1 MKLNAKF
8 VFILIHGRDRQGKV
22 LKFKNDH
29 FLVFLAAWAL
39 FPKFWGKLR
48 CDLR

>member
-1 MKLNAKF
+1 MKLRAKF

-22 LKFKNDH
+22 LKFENDH

-39 FPKFWGKLR
+39 FLKFWGKLR
-48 CDLR
+48 GDLC